1 MPNSTEVD
9 SPPTP
14 PPAVPEETSTH
25 SNNGYGWLH
34 SLESSNTPSTTP
46 SSSRAASPLMFN
58 TYEATLTEKIRARV
72 ESKDKFFSLEF
83 FPPRTKAGAVNLM
96 SRLDRMRSGNPLYI
110 GKRGEANTQ
119 LGEMENFQQK
129 YYSLEFSIEA
139 HPHRF
144 IYRAQHTGQQTTFE
158 TNTSATYH
166 SISKYF
172 LGLAPRC

>member
-9 SPPTP
+9 SPDSSLSVQVTP
-14 PPAVPEETSTH
+14 PAPPVEEETHTS
-25 SNNGYGWLH
+25 SNGYGWLH
-34 SLESSNTPSTTP
+34 SLDSSPTPTTTP

-110 GKRGEANTQ
+110 GEHNRGEPSHTQ
-119 LGEMENFQQK
+119 LSGKFYTENF
-129 YYSLEFSIEA
+129 SL
-139 HPHRF
+139 
-144 IYRAQHTGQQTTFE
+144 
-158 TNTSATYH
+158 
-166 SISKYF
+166 
-172 LGLAPRC
+172 

>member
-9 SPPTP
+9 GPDPSLSLRATTPAPHSPPSP
-14 PPAVPEETSTH
+14 PVLQDTT
-25 SNNGYGWLH
+25 NGYGWLP
-34 SLESSNTPSTTP
+34 SLDSSPTPTTTP

-110 GKRGEANTQ
+110 GEHSTHNT
-119 LGEMENFQQK
+119 LMENFTQK
-129 YYSLEFSIEA
+129 VFVRNFPSSRDS
-139 HPHRF
+139 PTPV
-144 IYRAQHTGQQTTFE
+144 YR
-158 TNTSATYH
+158 
-166 SISKYF
+166 
-172 LGLAPRC
+172 

>member
-9 SPPTP
+9 SPDSSMSVQVTP
-14 PPAVPEETSTH
+14 PAPPVEEETHTS
-25 SNNGYGWLH
+25 SNGYGWLH
-34 SLESSNTPSTTP
+34 SLDSSPTPTTTP

-110 GKRGEANTQ
+110 GEHNRGEPSHTQ
-119 LGEMENFQQK
+119 LSGKFYRENF
-129 YYSLEFSIEA
+129 SL
-139 HPHRF
+139 
-144 IYRAQHTGQQTTFE
+144 
-158 TNTSATYH
+158 
-166 SISKYF
+166 
-172 LGLAPRC
+172 

>member
-9 SPPTP
+9 SPDSSLSVRVTP
-14 PPAVPEETSTH
+14 PAPPVEEETHTS
-25 SNNGYGWLH
+25 SNGYGWLH
-34 SLESSNTPSTTP
+34 SLDSSPTPTTTP

-110 GKRGEANTQ
+110 GEHNRGEPPHTQ
-119 LGEMENFQQK
+119 LSGKFYRENF
-129 YYSLEFSIEA
+129 SL
-139 HPHRF
+139 
-144 IYRAQHTGQQTTFE
+144 
-158 TNTSATYH
+158 
-166 SISKYF
+166 
-172 LGLAPRC
+172 

>member
-1 MPNSTEVD
+1 MPNPSPED
-9 SPPTP
+9 SPD
-14 PPAVPEETSTH
+14 VPDSPVVQRD
-25 SNNGYGWLH
+25 SNGYAWLH
-34 SLESSNTPSTTP
+34 SMQSSVSPATTP

-144 IYRAQHTGQQTTFE
+144 RYRAANFFRNHYQRRLV
-158 TNTSATYH
+158 S
-166 SISKYF
+166 YF
-172 LGLAPRC
+172 